1 MNGSPADYMTV
12 GILQAAAFPSSCGLT
27 ALRAIAA
34 DGQFGAVETT
44 LAGAAVPR
52 GADPPG
58 RSRACSS
65 TSTLARRCMRAAPAC
80 AASTTVRA
88 RAGGCTRARRA
99 STRRTRSEPPRL
111 SVVSGRDPGE
121 PHRAAALDAL
131 IDSLLTLYEYARRT
145 GGLELS
151 LKMADR
157 AIDKRFLI
165 GPTRDGVAVAQRVRE
180 RYPEF
185 GLVLNLAHL
194 PLLGEDPESA
204 VRLSAPYLAR
214 VHIGNCVIGD
224 GDTHPRFGVPGS
236 AIGAA
241 DLSRFLRALVSVG
254 YVSRGSRNVVAFE
267 VRPAPDDDPLAVVAE
282 SHRVLCEAWASV

>member
-44 LAGAAVPR
+44 LAGAPVPEAR
-52 GADPPG
+52 TLLAEAGLLVDFDAGAALYASG
-58 RSRACSS
+58 GSLCS
-65 TSTLARRCMRAAPAC
+65 LDDC
-80 AASTTVRA
+80 A
-88 RAGGCTRARRA
+88 RAQAIAIARERIDGA
-99 STRRTRSEPPRL
+99 YALGAVRL
-111 SVVSGRDPGE
+111 SVVRGRDPGE
-121 PHRAAALDAL
+121 PHRAAALDVL
-131 IDSLLTLYEYARRT
+131 IDSLLMLHEYARRM

-157 AIDKRFLI
+157 DVDKRFLI

-194 PLLGEDPESA
+194 PLLREDPESA
-204 VRLSAPYLAR
+204 VRLAAPYLAR
-214 VHIGNCVIGD
+214 VHIGNSVIGD
-224 GDTHPRFGVPGS
+224 GDMHPSFGVPGS
-236 AIGAA
+236 AVCAA
-241 DLSRFLRALVSVG
+241 DLSRFLSALVSVG
-254 YVSRGSRNVVAFE
+254 YLSRGRGNVVAFE
-267 VRPAPDDDPLAVVAE
+267 VRPAPDDDPLAVVAQ

>member
-1 MNGSPADYMTV
+1 MIGSPTGYMTV

-34 DGQFGAVETT
+34 DGQFAAVETT
-44 LAGAAVPR
+44 LAGGQVPEARTLLAEAGLLVDFDAGAALYAS
-52 GADPPG
+52 GG
-58 RSRACSS
+58 SLCS
-65 TSTLARRCMRAAPAC
+65 LDNG
-80 AASTTVRA
+80 VRA
-88 RAGGCTRARRA
+88 HAIGIARECINA
-99 STRRTRSEPPRL
+99 AYALEAVRL

-121 PHRAAALDAL
+121 PHRAAALDVL
-131 IDSLLTLYEYARRT
+131 IDSLLTLHEYARRS

-157 AIDKRFLI
+157 DIDKRFLI
-165 GPTRDGVAVAQRVRE
+165 GPTLDGVVVAQRVRE

-194 PLLGEDPESA
+194 PLLREDPESA

-214 VHIGNCVIGD
+214 VHIGNCIIGD
-224 GDTHPRFGVPGS
+224 GDTHPRFGVVGS
-236 AIGAA
+236 AVCAA
-241 DLSRFLRALVSVG
+241 DLTRFLRALVSVG
-254 YVSRGSRNVVAFE
+254 YLSSGSRNVVAFE

-282 SHRVLCEAWASV
+282 SHRVLGEAWASV